1 MKIAILHG
9 EVTKDA
15 GPDEQ
20 DVLAEVAFVSA
31 GLARLGHEPL
41 AVPIS
46 LNLEKSL
53 QALINIGPALVF
65 NLVESLSGKGSLIHL
80 APALLDTLYIPYT
93 GARTEAMFLTSN
105 KVLAK
110 RVLAG
115 AHLPTPP
122 WFSDGEKPA
131 GPSGHGAWIIKSLWE
146 HASVGLDE
154 DSVLF
159 AADQKRLLEEMAV
172 RRKKLG
178 GTCYAERFIEGREF
192 SVSLLA
198 RQKPLLLPAPGAAAG
213 TVLPEKYDPEVLP
226 PAEMLFDAYPPGKV
240 RVVGYRAK
248 WEEES
253 FEFAYT
259 TRSFAFSPGDAP
271 LLARLADLALQCWR
285 LFDLRGYARVDFRV
299 DAEGRPWILE
309 VNVNPCLSPDAGFLA
324 AAAQAQTSSTAVLER
339 IISDAGKYSCR

>member
-41 AVPIS
+41 AVPLS

-80 APALLDTLYIPYT
+80 APALLDLLDIPYT

-110 RVLAG
+110 QALAG
-115 AHLPTPP
+115 AHLPTPA
-122 WFSDGEKPA
+122 WFSDGGKP
-131 GPSGHGAWIIKSLWE
+131 GPPGQGAWIVKSLWE

-159 AADQKRLLEEMAV
+159 AADQKR
-172 RRKKLG
+172 
-178 GTCYAERFIEGREF
+178 
-192 SVSLLA
+192 
-198 RQKPLLLPAPGAAAG
+198 
-213 TVLPEKYDPEVLP
+213 VL
-226 PAEMLFDAYPPGKV
+226 
-240 RVVGYRAK
+240 
-248 WEEES
+248 
-253 FEFAYT
+253 
-259 TRSFAFSPGDAP
+259 
-271 LLARLADLALQCWR
+271 
-285 LFDLRGYARVDFRV
+285 
-299 DAEGRPWILE
+299 
-309 VNVNPCLSPDAGFLA
+309 
-324 AAAQAQTSSTAVLER
+324 
-339 IISDAGKYSCR
+339 